1 MKTLKVGLL
10 LDSVRSDK
18 YVEELALWGKS
29 RPDINISHLI
39 VHPHRRQELHLLPS
53 RAVLQV
59 ILWVERMLLRQSGC
73 HNDHH
78 AVRDLT
84 RIVDRI
90 VQIRPIVS
98 PSAHE
103 CRFADEDVEKIKA
116 LDLDLLINCGA
127 RMPRGT
133 ILGASRLGVIACF
146 HGGFWECYRRQPQ
159 TSFVIR
165 RLSEGAGAGDDLAG
179 GSFRTRFYYSLNQ
192 ANVYKK
198 SVAHLKNLLK
208 TVALSGELP
217 SSERAPRPYPSDPC
231 RAPDLVECLVYAC
244 KLLKRISVKAAARM
258 LMLRERFG
266 ISVLRGKWNQSM
278 SWRTAAASLSRGRYW
293 ADPFLHTRGGRTF
306 CFVEDL
312 VHKTGK
318 GHITALEFVGTRI
331 VEHGV
336 ALQEPFHLSFPFLF
350 EYQGELYMCPE
361 SCASRQIRV
370 YRCTEFPLKWELE
383 KTLMEGVSA
392 VDSMLFQ
399 KGGKW
404 WMLTSIDEADS
415 GDHCS
420 ELYLFSADS
429 PLSTTWVPHRQNPIL
444 VDSIGGRNGGLIID
458 GERLFRLGQCQGF
471 DQYGQSLRVYEIKE
485 VSESRYAEELVAE
498 IKPDFR
504 KGIVGTHHLSTDGRT
519 TVIDHTS
526 GCFVS

>member
-1 MKTLKVGLL
+1 MDMKTLNVGLL
-10 LDSVRSDK
+10 VDSVHSDK
-18 YVEELALWGKS
+18 YVEELALWGKNQ
-29 RPDINISHLI
+29 PQINISHLI
-39 VHPHRRQELHLLPS
+39 VHRRPAARPALLPA
-53 RAVLQV
+53 RAIWR
-59 ILWVERMLLRQSGC
+59 ILLAVERVLLRWSGP
-73 HNDHH
+73 HQDHY
-78 AVRDLT
+78 AVRDLSKIID
-84 RIVDRI
+84 RIVDLRA
-90 VQIRPIVS
+90 S
-98 PSAHE
+98 G
-103 CRFADEDVEKIKA
+103 EDVEKVKA
-116 LDLDLLINCGA
+116 LDLDLLIDCGSA
-127 RMPRGT
+127 VPRGD
-133 ILGASRLGVIACF
+133 ILRASRLGVISF
-146 HGGFWECYRRQPQ
+146 LHGGFWECYHRRPQ

-165 RLSEGAGAGDDLAG
+165 RLREGADAGGDLAR

-208 TVALSGELP
+208 AAALSGGLP
-217 SSERAPRPYPSDPC
+217 SSERAPRPYPSDPY
-231 RAPDLVECLVYAC
+231 RAPNLLQCLVYAC
-244 KLLKRISVKAAARM
+244 KLLKRISIKALARM
-258 LMLRERFG
+258 PMLRERFG
-266 ISVLRGKWNQSM
+266 ISVLCGKWDESM
-278 SWRTAAASLSRGRYW
+278 SWRGAADSHPRGRYW

-312 VHKTGK
+312 VQKTGK
-318 GHITALEFVGTRI
+318 GRITALELVGTQI

-392 VDSMLFQ
+392 VDAMLFQ
-399 KGGKW
+399 RGGKW
-404 WMLTSIDEADS
+404 WMLTSIDEAGS

-429 PLSTTWVPHRQNPIL
+429 PLSTTWMPHRQNPIL

-458 GERLFRLGQCQGF
+458 GERLLRLGQCQGF

-485 VSESRYAEELVAE
+485 ISESRYAEELVAE
-498 IKPDFR
+498 IKPEFR

-519 TVIDHTS
+519 TVVDHVS
-526 GCFVS
+526 GYSAA

>member
-1 MKTLKVGLL
+1 MKTLNVGLL
-10 LDSVRSDK
+10 VDSVHADK

-29 RPDINISHLI
+29 QPEINISHLI
-39 VHPHRRQELHLLPS
+39 LHPYRRRRPRVLPS
-53 RAVLQV
+53 RAVFQV
-59 ILWVERMLLRQSGC
+59 ILWVERMLVRRNAR
-73 HNDHH
+73 HKDHY

-84 RIVDRI
+84 RIVERI

-98 PSAHE
+98 PSDHE
-103 CRFADEDVEKIKA
+103 CRFADEDVEKIRA
-116 LDLDLLINCGA
+116 LDLDLLISCGA
-127 RMPRGT
+127 RMPRGA

-165 RLSEGAGAGDDLAG
+165 RVSDAGAGDDLAG

-192 ANVYKK
+192 ANVRKK
-198 SVAHLKNLLK
+198 SFAHLKNLLK
-208 TVALSGELP
+208 AAASSGELP
-217 SSERAPRPYPSDPC
+217 SSERAPRPYPSDAC
-231 RAPDLVECLVYAC
+231 RAPDLLECLIYAC
-244 KLLKRISVKAAARM
+244 KLLKRISIKAAARM

-266 ISVLRGKWNQSM
+266 ISVLRGKWDQSM

-312 VHKTGK
+312 VQKTEK
-318 GHITALEFVGTRI
+318 AHITALEFVGARI

-350 EYQGELYMCPE
+350 EYRGELYMCPE

-370 YRCTEFPLKWELE
+370 YRCTEFPLQWKLE
-383 KTLMEGVSA
+383 KTLMDGVSA
-392 VDSMLFQ
+392 VDTLLFP
-399 KGGKW
+399 KDGRW
-404 WMLTSIDEADS
+404 WMLTNIDES
-415 GDHCS
+415 ETGDHCS

-429 PLSTTWVPHRQNPIL
+429 PLSTTWAPHRQNPIL

-458 GERLFRLGQCQGF
+458 GERLLRLGQCQGF

-485 VSESRYAEELVAE
+485 ISESRYAEELVAE

-519 TVIDHTS
+519 TVIDH
-526 GCFVS
+526 VSTYSAA

>member
-1 MKTLKVGLL
+1 MKTLDVGLL
-10 LDSVRSDK
+10 VDSVHSDK
-18 YVEELALWGKS
+18 YVEELALWAKS

-39 VHPHRRQELHLLPS
+39 IQPRPAARPALLPARAIWRILLAVERVLLRWSGPHR
-53 RAVLQV
+53 
-59 ILWVERMLLRQSGC
+59 
-73 HNDHH
+73 DHY
-78 AVRDLT
+78 AVRDLSKIID
-84 RIVDRI
+84 RIVDLR
-90 VQIRPIVS
+90 S
-98 PSAHE
+98 SG
-103 CRFADEDVEKIKA
+103 EDVEKVKA
-116 LDLDLLINCGA
+116 LGLDLLINCGSVV
-127 RMPRGT
+127 PRGD
-133 ILGASRLGVIACF
+133 ILRASRLGVISF
-146 HGGFWECYRRQPQ
+146 LQGGFWECYRRWPQ

-165 RLSEGAGAGDDLAG
+165 RLSEGAGIGDELAS

-208 TVALSGELP
+208 TVASSGELP
-217 SSERAPRPYPSDPC
+217 SNGRAPRPYPGELH
-231 RAPDLVECLVYAC
+231 RAPNLLECLVYAC
-244 KLLKRISVKAAARM
+244 KLFKRISIKAAARM
-258 LMLRERFG
+258 PMLRETFS
-266 ISVLRGKWNQSM
+266 ISVLRGKWDQAM
-278 SWRTAAASLSRGRYW
+278 SWRTVAASHPRRRYW

-312 VHKTGK
+312 VQKTEK
-318 GHITALEFVGTRI
+318 GHITALELVGTRI

-361 SCASRQIRV
+361 SRASRQIRV
-370 YRCTEFPLKWELE
+370 YRCIEFPLKWELA

-404 WMLTSIDEADS
+404 WMLTSIDESGA

-429 PLSTTWVPHRQNPIL
+429 PLSATWVPHRQNPIL
-444 VDSIGGRNGGLIID
+444 VDSIGGRNGGLVID

-485 VSESRYAEELVAE
+485 VSESRYAEELVTE
-498 IKPDFR
+498 IKPNFR

>member
-1 MKTLKVGLL
+1 MKTLDVGLL
-10 LDSVRSDK
+10 VDSVHADK
-18 YVEELALWGKS
+18 YVAELALWGKS
-29 RPDINISHLI
+29 RPEINISHLI
-39 VHPHRRQELHLLPS
+39 VHPYRTRRLRLLPS
-53 RAVLQV
+53 RVVFQA
-59 ILWVERMLLRQSGC
+59 ILWVERMLLRRGGP
-73 HNDHH
+73 HKDHY

-84 RIVDRI
+84 KIVKRI

-98 PSAHE
+98 SSGHE
-103 CRFADEDVEKIKA
+103 YRFADEDVEKIKA

-127 RMPRGT
+127 HTPHGA
-133 ILGASRLGVIACF
+133 ILGASRLGVISCF
-146 HGGFWECYRRQPQ
+146 HGGFWECYHRRPQ

-165 RLSEGAGAGDDLAG
+165 RLSERAAGDDLAR

-208 TVALSGELP
+208 TVASSGELP
-217 SSERAPRPYPSDPC
+217 SNGGAPRPYPSELH
-231 RAPDLVECLVYAC
+231 RAPNLPECLVYAC
-244 KLLKRISVKAAARM
+244 KLLRRISIKAVARM
-258 LMLRERFG
+258 PMLRERFG
-266 ISVLRGKWNQSM
+266 ISVLRGKWDQTM
-278 SWRTAAASLSRGRYW
+278 SWRIAAASLARGRYW

-312 VHKTGK
+312 VQKTEK
-318 GHITALEFVGTRI
+318 GHITALELVGTRI

-370 YRCTEFPLKWELE
+370 YRCTEFPLKWKLE
-383 KTLMEGVSA
+383 KTLMDGVSA
-392 VDSMLFQ
+392 VDTMLFA
-399 KGGKW
+399 KGGSW
-404 WMLTSIDEADS
+404 WMLTNIDESEA

-444 VDSIGGRNGGLIID
+444 IDSIGGRNGGLIID
-458 GERLFRLGQCQGF
+458 GERLLRLGQCQGF

-485 VSESRYAEELVAE
+485 ISESRYAEELVAE

-519 TVIDHTS
+519 TVIDHVWGYS
-526 GCFVS
+526 GA

>member
-1 MKTLKVGLL
+1 MKTLNIGLL
-10 LDSVRSDK
+10 VDSVHSDK

-29 RPDINISHLI
+29 RPEINISHLI
-39 VHPHRRQELHLLPS
+39 LHPYRRRQPRSLPS
-53 RAVLQV
+53 RAVFQG
-59 ILWVERMLLRQSGC
+59 ILWVERMLLRWSGR
-73 HNDHH
+73 HKDHY

-84 RIVDRI
+84 RTIERI

-98 PSAHE
+98 SSGHE

-116 LDLDLLINCGA
+116 LDLDLLISCGA
-127 RMPRGT
+127 RLPRGA
-133 ILGASRLGVIACF
+133 ILGASRLGVISCF
-146 HGGFWECYRRQPQ
+146 HGGFWECYHRRPQ
-159 TSFVIR
+159 TSFVIQ
-165 RLSEGAGAGDDLAG
+165 RLTEGAGAGDDLAR
-179 GSFRTRFYYSLNQ
+179 GSFRTRFYYSLNK

-198 SVAHLKNLLK
+198 SVTHLKNLLK
-208 TVALSGELP
+208 AVASSGELP
-217 SSERAPRPYPSDPC
+217 SNERAPRPYPSDPC
-231 RAPDLVECLVYAC
+231 RAPDLLECWVYAC
-244 KLLKRISVKAAARM
+244 KLLKRISIKAAARM
-258 LMLRERFG
+258 PMLRERFG
-266 ISVLRGKWNQSM
+266 ISVLRGKWDQSM
-278 SWRTAAASLSRGRYW
+278 SRRTAAASLSRGRYW

-312 VHKTGK
+312 VQKTEK
-318 GHITALEFVGTRI
+318 GRITALELVGTRI

-383 KTLMEGVSA
+383 KTLMDGVSA
-392 VDSMLFQ
+392 VDTLLFP
-399 KGGKW
+399 KGGSW
-404 WMLTSIDEADS
+404 WMLTNIDES
-415 GDHCS
+415 ETGDHCS

-458 GERLFRLGQCQGF
+458 GERLLRLGQCQGF

-485 VSESRYAEELVAE
+485 ISESRYAEELVAE
-498 IKPDFR
+498 IRPDFR
-504 KGIVGTHHLSTDGRT
+504 RGIVGTHHLSTDGRT
-519 TVIDHTS
+519 TVIDHVS
-526 GCFVS
+526 GYSAA

>member
-1 MKTLKVGLL
+1 MKTLDVGLL
-10 LDSVRSDK
+10 VDSVHSDK

-29 RPDINISHLI
+29 QAEINISHLI
-39 VHPHRRQELHLLPS
+39 LHPYRRRRLRLLPS
-53 RAVLQV
+53 RAVFQV
-59 ILWVERMLLRQSGC
+59 ILWVERMLVRWSDR
-73 HNDHH
+73 HKDHY
-78 AVRDLT
+78 AVRDLSK
-84 RIVDRI
+84 IVERI

-98 PSAHE
+98 PSDHE

-116 LDLDLLINCGA
+116 LDLDLLISCGA
-127 RMPRGT
+127 RMPRGA

-165 RLSEGAGAGDDLAG
+165 RVSDAGAGDDLAG

-192 ANVYKK
+192 ANVCKK
-198 SVAHLKNLLK
+198 SVVHLKNLLK
-208 TVALSGELP
+208 AAASSGELP
-217 SSERAPRPYPSDPC
+217 SSERAPRPYPSAAC
-231 RAPDLVECLVYAC
+231 RAPDLLECLVYAC
-244 KLLKRISVKAAARM
+244 KLLKRISIKAAARM

-266 ISVLRGKWNQSM
+266 ISVLRGKWDQSM

-312 VHKTGK
+312 VQKTEK
-318 GHITALEFVGTRI
+318 GHITALELVGTRI

-350 EYQGELYMCPE
+350 EYRGELYMCPE

-370 YRCTEFPLKWELE
+370 YRCTEFPLKWKLE
-383 KTLMEGVSA
+383 KTLMDGVSA
-392 VDSMLFQ
+392 VDTLLFP
-399 KGGKW
+399 KDGRW
-404 WMLTSIDEADS
+404 WMLTNIDES
-415 GDHCS
+415 ETGDHCS

-429 PLSTTWVPHRQNPIL
+429 PLSTTWAPHRQNPIL

-458 GERLFRLGQCQGF
+458 GEKLLRLGQCQGF

-485 VSESRYAEELVAE
+485 ISESRYAEELVAE

-519 TVIDHTS
+519 TVIDHVS
-526 GCFVS
+526 GYSVA